1 MTFTRRQV
9 LGMLG
14 GAAAGAA
21 AGRRVRAAEKG
32 PIRVG
37 FLAPLTGPFAQL
49 GKDMWDGFRLYF
61 DEVTMQAAGRR
72 IELLIE
78 DSWVEPAE
86 ALTKLRKLVEK
97 DRVHVASGGL
107 TTPTAYA
114 LQGYVDAQR
123 VPFVVPISCA
133 DDLTQRKI
141 GKWYIRSGWTCSQTT
156 HPFGEYAYRVLGY
169 RKVAALNFDLGSGY
183 ESLGGFQRVFEEHGG
198 QIIQKLWT
206 PLTVADFAPY
216 LAQIKREADAV
227 FAFVAGSAA
236 LRLGKQY
243 AEYGL
248 KGRIPLIGQ
257 GMLMDETSLLSMGD
271 EAVGVV
277 TALHYS
283 EALDN
288 PANKRF
294 KAAFEKLT
302 GRIASYYSA
311 NCYTAARWIVEGL
324 KAVGGDAENRDRYL
338 AALKV
343 VEVSDDPRGP
353 MKLDRWGCAVQN
365 IYIRRVERIGGRL
378 QNSVIHTYPNVSQF
392 WTYNPEE
399 FLKNPVYDRDKF
411 PGCKFCL

>member
-1 MTFTRRQV
+1 MKFTRRQV
-9 LGMLG
+9 LAMLG

-21 AGRRVRAAEKG
+21 PGRRGWAAERG

-37 FLAPLTGPFAQL
+37 YIAPFTGPFAQL

-61 DEVTMQAAGRR
+61 EEIGMQAAGRR
-72 IELLIE
+72 IELLAE

-97 DRVHVASGGL
+97 DRVHVAAGGL
-107 TTPTAYA
+107 TAPTGYA
-114 LQGYVDAQR
+114 LQAYVDSHR
-123 VPFVVPISCA
+123 VPFLVPISCA

-141 GKWYIRSGWTCSQTT
+141 GKWYVRSGWSCSQTT
-156 HPFGEYAYRVLGY
+156 QPLGDYAYKVLGY
-169 RKVAALNFDLGSGY
+169 RKVVGLNFDLGSGY
-183 ESLGGFQRVFEEHGG
+183 ESLGGFQRVFEGHGG

-227 FAFVAGSAA
+227 FAFFSGSAA
-236 LRLGKQY
+236 LRLMKQY

-257 GMLMDETSLLSMGD
+257 GMLTDETSLPAMGD
-271 EAVGVV
+271 EAIGVV
-277 TALHYS
+277 TSLHYS

-288 PANKRF
+288 PANQRF
-294 KAAFEKLT
+294 KAAFEQLA

-311 NCYTAARWIVEGL
+311 NSYTAARWMVEGL
-324 KAVGGDAENRDRYL
+324 KAVGGEVENKERYL
-338 AALKV
+338 AALKA

-353 MKLDRWGCAVQN
+353 MKIDRWGCAVQN
-365 IYIRRVERIGGRL
+365 VYIRRVERVGGRL
-378 QNSVIHTYPNVSQF
+378 QNTVIHTYPNVSQF
-392 WTYNPEE
+392 WTYSPEE

-411 PGCKFCL
+411 PGCRFCP

>member
-1 MTFTRRQV
+1 MNFSRRQV

-21 AGRRVRAAEKG
+21 AGRRGWPAERG

-37 FLAPLTGPFAQL
+37 FLAPFTGPFAQI

-61 DEVTMQAAGRR
+61 EEIGMQAAGRR
-72 IELLIE
+72 IELLVE

-97 DRVHVASGGL
+97 DRVQVASGGL
-107 TTPTAYA
+107 TTPTGYA
-114 LQGYVDAQR
+114 LQPYVESQR
-123 VPFVVPISCA
+123 MPFLVPISCA

-141 GKWYIRSGWTCSQTT
+141 GKWYVRSGWTCSQTM
-156 HPFGEYAYRVLGY
+156 HPLGDYAYKVQGY
-169 RKVAALNFDLGSGY
+169 RKVVGLNFDIGSGY
-183 ESLGGFQRVFEEHGG
+183 ESLGGFQRVFEENGG
-198 QIIQKLWT
+198 QVIQKLWT

-227 FAFVAGSAA
+227 CAFAAGSAA
-236 LRLGKQY
+236 LRLVKQY

-248 KGRIPLIGQ
+248 KGRIPLIGT
-257 GMLMDETSLLSMGD
+257 GLLTDETALAQMGD
-271 EAVGVV
+271 EAIGVV

-294 KAAFEKLT
+294 KAAFEKLA
-302 GRIASYYSA
+302 GRITSYYSA
-311 NCYTAARWIVEGL
+311 NSYTAGRWIVEGL
-324 KAVGGDAENRDRYL
+324 KAAGGEIENRDRYL
-338 AALKV
+338 AALKA

-353 MKLDRWGCAVQN
+353 MKIDRWGSAVQN
-365 IYIRRVERIGGRL
+365 VYIRRVERVGGRI
-378 QNSVIHTYPNVSQF
+378 QNTVIHTYPNISQF

-399 FLKNPVYDRDKF
+399 FLKNPVYGRDKY
-411 PGCKFCL
+411 PGCKSCL